1 MENRI
6 LIRSDGRENN
16 DLRKCIIKRGINR
29 YAEGSCL
36 IALGQ
41 TKVHCT
47 ATVDE
52 QVPRWMMDSGQGWI
66 TAEYGM
72 LPRSTKERTSREAA
86 TGRVGGRTHEIQ
98 RLIGR
103 CLRAGTELNL
113 LGQRTITLDCDV
125 LQADGGT
132 RTAAITG
139 AFVALAEAMHTL
151 VESKR
156 VKRWPIKEQIAAVSL
171 GIVSGEVLLDLC
183 YEEDSRAAVDM
194 NLVMTSGGRAIEV
207 QASAEAMP
215 YTLEQLQQLLALGKS
230 GIDLLVGLQ
239 KEALAGIGPY

>member
-1 MENRI
+1 M
-6 LIRSDGRENN
+6 IRSDGRENHE
-16 DLRKCIIKRGINR
+16 LRKCIIKRGINQ

-36 IALGQ
+36 IALGK

-47 ATVDE
+47 ATVDD
-52 QVPRWMMDSGQGWI
+52 QVPRWMMGNDQGWI
-66 TAEYGM
+66 TGEYGM

-103 CLRAGTELNL
+103 TLRAAADLHL

-139 AFVALAEAMHTL
+139 AFVALAEAVSGL
-151 VESKR
+151 VADKKIR
-156 VKRWPIKEQIAAVSL
+156 RWPLKEQVAAVSL
-171 GIVSGEVLLDLC
+171 GIVSGEIMLDLC
-183 YEEDSRAAVDM
+183 YDEDSRAAVDM
-194 NLVMTSGGRAIEV
+194 NLVMTASGRAIEV
-207 QASAEAMP
+207 QASAEGMP
-215 YTLEQLQQLLALGKS
+215 YTLEQLQTLLALGKS
-230 GIDLLVGLQ
+230 GIEVLCGLQ
-239 KEALAGIGPY
+239 REALAGIGPF